1 MPVRIESLKL
11 PKASELNIDIRLS
24 SVVNVTAFAARQKVT
39 GYVADEISTHTH
51 GGEPVLSVGQHIRWR
66 VPVILSLPPYGDL
79 GEVGHIEVDMG
90 TGQLMVTSALLEE
103 IRYRAQE
110 LAVRTAP
117 ATA

>member
-1 MPVRIESLKL
+1 MSVQIEGLKL
-11 PKASELNIDIRLS
+11 PETGELNIDIRLS

-51 GGEPVLSVGQHIRWR
+51 GGEPVLSVGQRIRWR

-79 GEVGHIEVDMG
+79 GEVGHIEVDMR